1 MHSFFIAHKFICTY
15 NVHMQFNNVFQDWLK
30 TNKISPDI
38 QREFNLSFTDSIVIP
53 VCDAD
58 GNFIFNKYRRSPLT
72 TVGPKYRYDN
82 GGKVTLYA
90 WHKAKTHDT
99 ILITEGEKDCLVAW
113 SHNIPAVTSTG
124 GAQSFQ
130 KDWASLFTDKNIIV
144 CLDNDGAGAEGM
156 VRILDILPQAKILL
170 LPDMPN
176 VKDISD
182 YVNAGG
188 NLHELIKTARHFNG
202 IDEVTEDRF
211 TRIALFKSVFFHDA
225 YIKKHTKVN
234 TYPSERK
241 TFSNDKVT
249 QARTYPITELMTFNR
264 NKALCPF
271 HNEKSPSLHYYPKTN
286 TCYCFGGCG
295 RAYDSID
302 IYRKLYNCSFTEA
315 INKLQ

>member
-1 MHSFFIAHKFICTY
+1 
-15 NVHMQFNNVFQDWLK
+15 MQFNNVFIDWLK
-30 TNKISPDI
+30 TNKISDEVC
-38 QREFNLSFTDSIVIP
+38 QKFHLSFNDDIVIP
-53 VCDAD
+53 VTDGD
-58 GNFIFNKYRRSPLT
+58 GNFLFNKYRRSPLKT
-72 TVGPKYRYDN
+72 DGAKYRYDV
-82 GGKVTLYA
+82 GGKVTLYG
-90 WHKAKTHDT
+90 WNEAKSYQD

-182 YVNAGG
+182 YVNVGG
-188 NLHELIKTARHFNG
+188 NLHELIKTARHFSG

-225 YIKKHTKVN
+225 YIKKHTKVV
-234 TYPSERK
+234 TYTK
-241 TFSNDKVT
+241 KATYSNDKVT
-249 QARTYPITELMTFNR
+249 NAKLYPIENLLEF
-264 NKALCPF
+264 KACKTNCLW
-271 HNEKSPSLHYYPKTN
+271 HNERSASLHYYKKTN
-286 TCYCFGGCG
+286 SCYCFGCG
-295 RAYDSID
+295 KVADSID
-302 IYRKLYNCSFTEA
+302 VYIKKNNCSFKEA
-315 INKLQ
+315 VEDLNRLV